1 MGENTK
7 RLEEISA
14 YGIEKR
20 LANGIWGD
28 CQMENESTG
37 CKKVDEWVVN
47 RIKDW

>member
-7 RLEEISA
+7 RLAEISA

-20 LANGIWGD
+20 LADGIRGD
-28 CQMENESTG
+28 GRMENDSTG